1 MTSISSGDVPART
14 LAELGIEL
22 VAGGYLLAPSLAF
35 HFHQFVV
42 EVLREIRIIS
52 IADIDQPVNQ
62 ITD

>member
-14 LAELGIEL
+14 LAWLGIEL
-22 VAGGYLLAPSLAF
+22 VAGGCLLPLSLAF